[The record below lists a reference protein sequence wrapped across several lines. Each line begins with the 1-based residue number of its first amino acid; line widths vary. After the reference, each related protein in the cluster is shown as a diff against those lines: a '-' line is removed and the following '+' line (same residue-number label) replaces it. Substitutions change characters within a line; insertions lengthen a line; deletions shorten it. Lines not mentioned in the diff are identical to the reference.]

1 MENLNLELGNR
12 LREKRLELGYSQE
25 ELAEV
30 IGIHRTYIGTIERGE
45 KTVTITTLN
54 KICKA
59 LNVTMS
65 EFLKNIDKI

>member
-45 KTVTITTLN
+45 KTVTITTLH

-59 LNVTMS
+59 LKITMS